1 MKMVSALDL
10 EVHRTFLWVDSNL
23 LCIACTGGCA
33 MDSVEL
39 YRQLLGL
46 NTPWTVE
53 RVDLDVASQRV
64 DVYVGHPAGQR
75 FACPECGCELG
86 VYDHQAERTWRHLDS
101 CQFLT
106 YLHAR
111 PPRVSCPEHGVRQ
124 VVLPWAQ
131 AGSRFTNLFE
141 ALAIDVLLAA
151 NVKRAAGILRI
162 SWDEAWHL
170 MERAVLRGRTAKG
183 DGLPRRIGIDEKA
196 IAKGHRYMTLVCDLE
211 AATVE
216 YIGEG
221 RKEASL
227 SAYFDGFTQDAR
239 EAVEAVSLDMWP
251 AYINACRD
259 KIPGA
264 DTKMVFDRFHI
275 MRHVIEAV
283 DKVRRLEHQALK
295 KAGDD
300 TLSKSKYLWLTNPEN
315 LTDKARERFA
325 ALQSAELKTGR
336 AWALK
341 EALRTLWGYTSETW
355 AAKFWKRWYF
365 WATHSQL
372 PSMIEAAKLIARHLP
387 NVFTYFTH
395 RITNAV
401 AEGLNSKIATVQ
413 KRACGYRN
421 PEHFKIAVFFH
432 CGGLNMYPAAMTHTK
447 VG

>member
-1 MKMVSALDL
+1 
-10 EVHRTFLWVDSNL
+10 
-23 LCIACTGGCA
+23 

-46 NTPWTVE
+46 TASWTVE
-53 RVDLDVASQRV
+53 KVDLDMAKQHVEVR
-64 DVYVGHPAGQR
+64 VGHPAGQR

-86 VYDHQAERTWRHLDS
+86 VYDHLAERVWRHLDS

-111 PPRVSCPEHGVRQ
+111 PPRVSCPEHGVHQ
-124 VVLPWAQ
+124 VTLPWAQ

-151 NVKRAAGILRI
+151 NIKKAAGILRI
-162 SWDEAWHL
+162 TWDEAWHL
-170 MERAVLRGRTAKG
+170 MERAVLRGRAAKG
-183 DGLPRRIGIDEKA
+183 SHVPEQIGIDEKA
-196 IAKGHRYMTLVCDLE
+196 IAKGHRYMTLVCDLNE
-211 AATVE
+211 STVE
-216 YIGEG
+216 YIGED

-227 SAYFDGFTQDAR
+227 TAYFDAFPKERR
-239 EAVEAVSLDMWP
+239 EEIEAISLDMWP

-259 KIPGA
+259 HVPDA
-264 DTKMVFDRFHI
+264 DGKMVFDRFHI
-275 MRHVIEAV
+275 MRHVVDAV
-283 DKVRRLEHQALK
+283 DKVRKQEYKALMQE
-295 KAGDD
+295 GDA
-300 TLSKSKYLWLTNPEN
+300 TLAKSKYLWLTNPSN
-315 LTDKARERFA
+315 MTDKARERFDQ
-325 ALQSAELKTGR
+325 LKGAELKTSR

-341 EALRTLWGYTSETW
+341 EALRDLWNYTSEAW

-365 WATHSQL
+365 WATHSRL
-372 PSMIEAAKLIARHLP
+372 APMIEVAKLIARHLP
-387 NVFTYFTH
+387 NVLTYFRH

-421 PEHFKIAVFFH
+421 PNHFKIAVYFH
-432 CGGLNMYPAAMTHTK
+432 CGGLNLYPAASTHRK